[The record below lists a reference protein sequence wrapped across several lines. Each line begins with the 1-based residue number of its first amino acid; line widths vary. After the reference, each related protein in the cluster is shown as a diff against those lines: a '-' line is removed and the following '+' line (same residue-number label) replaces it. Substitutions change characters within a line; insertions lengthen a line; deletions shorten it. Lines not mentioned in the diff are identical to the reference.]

1 MPGNDKSAV
10 CSCRD
15 ASAVCSCRDALWA
28 RADDCPPGLWRLW
41 ERATSTH
48 CNWISS
54 ARPAILHAI
63 GLCEPANAGNHRA
76 EARDIATGPTAN
88 QASSTTGS
96 SRIEFPPP
104 WAAQSPHACGIGG
117 PRSSPGSTPEQPPA
131 GHEAASDEH
140 RRGHPQWRLAARDRD
155 LAHPGRQRVSGKHP
169 ARPSRRQVAPT
180 RAAGRSCC
188 PAHWP
193 HEEQSGPKSI
203 RVSCS
208 MTASACD
215 RSLAESPSVAP
226 CPCPAAVP
234 RCSRPLEGG
243 SACGRRPAV
252 AS

>member
-28 RADDCPPGLWRLW
+28 RADDCPPGLWKLW

-104 WAAQSPHACGIGG
+104 WAAQSPHACGIGRH
-117 PRSSPGSTPEQPPA
+117 RSQPGSAPEKLPA
-131 GHEAASDEH
+131 GHEAGSDEH
-140 RRGHPQWRLAARDRD
+140 RRRHPQWRLAARDSD
-155 LAHPGRQRVSGKHP
+155 LAHPGRQRVSGKHR
-169 ARPSRRQVAPT
+169 AKASRRHALPA
-180 RAAGRSCC
+180 RAAGRAPVAMHSGHEPTLAPPCALEALGTGYFDSFPVELLC
-188 PAHWP
+188 PPRNPPCHWAVRTRKCWQP
-193 HEEQSGPKSI
+193 PG
-203 RVSCS
+203 
-208 MTASACD
+208 
-215 RSLAESPSVAP
+215 RSS
-226 CPCPAAVP
+226 
-234 RCSRPLEGG
+234 
-243 SACGRRPAV
+243 
-252 AS
+252 